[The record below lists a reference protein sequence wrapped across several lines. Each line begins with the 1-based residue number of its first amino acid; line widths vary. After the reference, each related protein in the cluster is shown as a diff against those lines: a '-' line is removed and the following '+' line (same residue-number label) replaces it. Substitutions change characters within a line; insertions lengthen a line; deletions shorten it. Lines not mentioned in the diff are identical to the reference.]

1 MKNAKVRSK
10 KAKEIRYERETFC
23 NAIRGRSFIVSPFL
37 FGLPPWVAAVCLFT
51 FAFLLS
57 PPSAA
62 AQRDYFTPE
71 EIEIIRYEQEI
82 DQRMDVLV
90 HAIDRRFA
98 VLKIEVNPP
107 KRPKKD
113 EVWGELPT
121 GTRLELLY
129 DIKRILQKAID
140 DIDSLSERPDSA
152 VIYVDPKE
160 KKPKGFAELFPK
172 AVRNLAA
179 AAKRY
184 GPVLKAELDKKNE
197 MGETGSI
204 LDSLQ
209 MCDEIIAAVAKL
221 PAEVKKGKN

>member
-1 MKNAKVRSK
+1 MNRISSAL
-10 KAKEIRYERETFC
+10 
-23 NAIRGRSFIVSPFL
+23 AIIAAIVVFPTLAS
-37 FGLPPWVAAVCLFT
+37 
-51 FAFLLS
+51 
-57 PPSAA
+57 
-62 AQRDYFTPE
+62 AQRDYFTAE
-71 EIEIIRYEQEI
+71 EIELIREAQEI
-82 DQRMDVLV
+82 DHRIDILV

-98 VLKIEVNPP
+98 ALKLEVAPP

-113 EVWGELPT
+113 ETWGELPT

-129 DIKRILQKAID
+129 DVKRILQKAID

-152 VIYVDPKE
+152 VVYVDPKDPKE
-160 KKPKGFAELFPK
+160 KKSKGFAELFPK

-204 LDSLQ
+204 LDSLE

-221 PAEVKKGKN
+221 PAETKKSKE

>member
-1 MKNAKVRSK
+1 MNRISFAL
-10 KAKEIRYERETFC
+10 
-23 NAIRGRSFIVSPFL
+23 AIIAAIVIFPTLAS
-37 FGLPPWVAAVCLFT
+37 
-51 FAFLLS
+51 
-57 PPSAA
+57 
-62 AQRDYFTPE
+62 AQRDYVTAE
-71 EIEIIRYEQEI
+71 EIELIREAQEI
-82 DQRMDVLV
+82 DHRIDILV

-98 VLKIEVNPP
+98 ALKLEVAPP

-113 EVWGELPT
+113 ETWGALPT

-129 DIKRILQKAID
+129 DVKRILQKAID

-152 VIYVDPKE
+152 VVYVDPKDPKE
-160 KKPKGFAELFPK
+160 KKSKGFAELFPK

-204 LDSLQ
+204 LDSLE

-221 PAEVKKGKN
+221 PAETKKSKE

>member
-1 MKNAKVRSK
+1 MNRIS
-10 KAKEIRYERETFC
+10 ILF
-23 NAIRGRSFIVSPFL
+23 AIIALVASFATQAP
-37 FGLPPWVAAVCLFT
+37 
-51 FAFLLS
+51 
-57 PPSAA
+57 

-71 EIEIIRYEQEI
+71 EVELIRDAQEI
-82 DQRMDVLV
+82 DHRIDILA

-98 VLKIEVNPP
+98 ALKLEVSPP

-113 EVWGELPT
+113 ETWGELPV

-152 VIYVDPKE
+152 VVYVYPGDPKT
-160 KKPKGFAELFPK
+160 KKSKGFAELFPK
-172 AVRNLAA
+172 AVRDLAA
-179 AAKRY
+179 AAQRY
-184 GPVLKAELDKKNE
+184 RPVLKSELDKKNE

-204 LDSLQ
+204 LDALE

-221 PAEVKKGKN
+221 PPETKKAKK